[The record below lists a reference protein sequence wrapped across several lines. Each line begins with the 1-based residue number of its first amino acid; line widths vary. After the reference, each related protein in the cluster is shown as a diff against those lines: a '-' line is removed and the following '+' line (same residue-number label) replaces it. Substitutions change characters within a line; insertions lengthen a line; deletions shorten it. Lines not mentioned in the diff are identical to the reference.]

1 MQSHIERLKLS
12 IQPARA
18 ALLSHSVYSQ
28 INDFEGIKHFSKYH
42 VFAVRDF
49 MSLLKYDHC
58 YEIRLAQI
66 ILFNNSN

>member
-49 MSLLKYDHC
+49 MS
-58 YEIRLAQI
+58 
-66 ILFNNSN
+66 